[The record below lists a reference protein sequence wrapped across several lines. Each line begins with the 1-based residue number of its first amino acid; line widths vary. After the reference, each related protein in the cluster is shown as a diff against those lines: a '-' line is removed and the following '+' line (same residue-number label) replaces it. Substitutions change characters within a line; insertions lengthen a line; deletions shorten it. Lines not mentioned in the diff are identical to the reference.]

1 MRLLTQYARL
11 NLRYCS
17 WPDVGWVFH
26 WAGRWWGSRVAQ
38 RHPSRGFPLSS
49 HPRWRDHQ
57 LLSQTGILILY
68 SRNITENFMFE
79 EIFSMLIR
87 PHPTHSIY
95 DIPVPY
101 KSCQHFYRVPV
112 PVPYWK
118 TQKLATPFN
127 TGPIRRQYLHVP
139 TYRLTKTTYLIL
151 NLFHL
156 YLYQLFSQFFLLLTS
171 GSRGLSCCPEQKA
184 GIEPWTLRNICRR
197 WCTW

>member
-1 MRLLTQYARL
+1 MLQICQIFINIKLKEKRFWKCFHKTKNYFLKILFALSKVRSEHVPVSTTGIQCGESREDNTIDETSYARL
-11 NLRYCS
+11 NLRYCG

-101 KSCQHFYRVPV
+101 KSCQHF
-112 PVPYWK
+112 
-118 TQKLATPFN
+118 
-127 TGPIRRQYLHVP
+127 
-139 TYRLTKTTYLIL
+139 
-151 NLFHL
+151 
-156 YLYQLFSQFFLLLTS
+156 
-171 GSRGLSCCPEQKA
+171 
-184 GIEPWTLRNICRR
+184 
-197 WCTW
+197 